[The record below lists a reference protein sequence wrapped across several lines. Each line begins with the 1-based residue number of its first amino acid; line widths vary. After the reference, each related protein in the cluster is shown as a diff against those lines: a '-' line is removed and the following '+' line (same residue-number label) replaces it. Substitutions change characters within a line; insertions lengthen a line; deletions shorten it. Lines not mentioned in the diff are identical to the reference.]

1 MKKAIICVDDEAII
15 VLSIKQELKK
25 HFKDAFIYET
35 ALSAEEALEIVKE
48 LESDGIQVAV
58 MISDWLMPGM
68 KGDEFLDLLHTRYP
82 EMRLVMV
89 TGQID
94 KEARERT
101 LARAKADAVLYKPW
115 SSDQLVNAIQ
125 KCLTN

>member
-25 HFKDAFIYET
+25 HFKDEFIYET
-35 ALSAEEALEIVKE
+35 ALSAEEALEIVNE
-48 LESDGIQVAV
+48 LEADGIQVAV